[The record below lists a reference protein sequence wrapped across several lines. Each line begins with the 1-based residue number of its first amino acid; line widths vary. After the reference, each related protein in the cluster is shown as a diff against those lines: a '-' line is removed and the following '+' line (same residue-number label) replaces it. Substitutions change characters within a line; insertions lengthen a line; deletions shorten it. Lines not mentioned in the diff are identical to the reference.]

1 MNIVNNI
8 SFGRRKTPRYIYHFT
23 NQKSYQSI
31 LNDGFIKASP
41 NDDYLKGKGIFAVAL
56 QDFFKHWGLNKDWA
70 DCKYDSETLRTSLLR
85 KAIYWMYPVDNENEL
100 VILKIPTDKLDKTKL
115 KIRSQNRF
123 FKFMK
128 SEQVINCAPCA
139 LREHLEGETLA
150 NESRRF
156 NNRGEALEY
165 IYQENIPI
173 NYVEQVGQTVDIY
186 QLRQNLKTKISEA
199 KSLSSEEITLEALK
213 QVFKN
218 TAEEKGLFLIN
229 KKF

>member
-1 MNIVNNI
+1 M
-8 SFGRRKTPRYIYHFT
+8 
-23 NQKSYQSI
+23 
-31 LNDGFIKASP
+31 NDGFIKASP

-56 QDFFKHWGLNKDWA
+56 QDFFKHWGFNKSWQDEH
-70 DCKYDSETLRTSLLR
+70 YPETLRTSLLR
-85 KAIYWMYPVDNENEL
+85 KIAYWMAPIEGENDL
-100 VILKIPTDKLDKTKL
+100 IVLKIPTCKLDKAKL

-186 QLRQNLKTKISEA
+186 QLRQNLKTKISES
-199 KSLSSEEITLEALK
+199 KRLSSEEITLEALK

-229 KKF
+229 KKI

>member
-1 MNIVNNI
+1 MNTVNNI
-8 SFGRRKTPRYIYHFT
+8 SFGRRKIPRYIYHFT
-23 NQKSYQSI
+23 NQKNYYSM
-31 LNDGFIKASP
+31 LNDGVIKAGF
-41 NDDYLKGKGIFAVAL
+41 NDGFLKGKGVFTIAL
-56 QDFFKHWGLNKDWA
+56 QDFLKHWGFSKSWQDE
-70 DCKYDSETLRTSLLR
+70 YYPETLRTSLLR
-85 KAIYWMYPVDNENEL
+85 KVASWVASIEDENAL
-100 VILKIPTDKLDKTKL
+100 VVLKIPTCKLDKAKL

-128 SEQVINCAPCA
+128 SEQIINCAPYA

-150 NESRRF
+150 NESKKF

-186 QLRQNLKTKISEA
+186 QLRQNLKTKISEG

-229 KKF
+229 KKI